1 MPTAAPVTDHSRD
14 PEPVN
19 MRDEEFAARPLEV
32 IERIR
37 AAGGSAPVLFLDGQ
51 PGRAFVDDDDVRTI
65 LSDRRFVVDPENVP
79 EGLEKT
85 RRSDA
90 LVAQGL
96 RRDLVTYLTESMLD
110 KDGSD
115 HARLR
120 KLVSRTFTVRRVN
133 EMRPR
138 VERIA
143 ADLLAELPGHADE
156 DGVVDLIEHFAYPLP
171 ITVICDL
178 VGVPV
183 ADRAQWHVW
192 SHQLTQFDPSRP
204 EVMNETLGA
213 MIDHIQAMISER
225 REHPR
230 EDLLDAL
237 VRARDEGGGRLSQ
250 SELVTLVFTLVIAGH
265 ETTAHLLGNGT
276 RALLEHPDQLAR
288 LGSDPGL
295 LPSAVHEMLR
305 VGGTAVAVKA
315 RYATEEVRLTRG
327 TVAAGERAVA
337 LVAGANHDP
346 ATHPEPHRFDVTRH
360 QGRPGEAHVAFGHGA
375 HYCLGAAL
383 ARQEGEVAFG
393 ALLTT
398 YPELSLVPGRPP
410 VPDAVPG
417 MLRLRELPIRLRPA
431 GA

>member
-1 MPTAAPVTDHSRD
+1 MTTAAPATDHSRD
-14 PEPVN
+14 PEPIN
-19 MRDEEFAARPLEV
+19 MRAEDFAARPLEV

-37 AAGGSAPVLFLDGQ
+37 AAGGSAPVVFLDGQ
-51 PGRAFVDDDDVRTI
+51 PARAFVDDADVRTI

-79 EGLEKT
+79 QGLETT

-90 LVAQGL
+90 MVALGL
-96 RRDLVTYLTESMLD
+96 RRDLVTYLTESLLD

-133 EMRPR
+133 EMRAS
-138 VERIA
+138 VERIS
-143 ADLLAELPGHADE
+143 ADLLAALPDHTDE

-183 ADRAQWHVW
+183 ADRARWHAW
-192 SHQLTQFDPSRP
+192 SHQLAQFDPARP
-204 EVMNETLGA
+204 EVMNEALGA
-213 MIDHIQAMISER
+213 MIDHVEAMITER

-230 EDLLDAL
+230 GDLLDAL
-237 VRARDEGGGRLSQ
+237 VRARDADGGRLSQ

-276 RALLEHPDQLAR
+276 RALLEHPDQLALLR
-288 LGSDPGL
+288 SDPGL
-295 LPSAVHEMLR
+295 LPTAVHEMLR
-305 VGGTAVAVKA
+305 VGGTAVSAKA
-315 RYATEEVRLTRG
+315 RYATEEVRLERG
-327 TVAAGERAVA
+327 VVPAGQRAVA
-337 LVAGANHDP
+337 LISGANHDP
-346 ATHPEPHRFDVTRH
+346 EVHSEPHRFDVTRQ

-393 ALLTT
+393 SLLTT

-410 VPDAVPG
+410 VSDAVPG
-417 MLRLRELPIRLRPA
+417 TLRLRELPIRLRPA
-431 GA
+431 EV

>member
-1 MPTAAPVTDHSRD
+1 MHTVTPRTDQYE
-14 PEPVN
+14 PGPVN
-19 MRDEEFAARPLEV
+19 MRSEEFTSRPLEV
-32 IERIR
+32 VERIR
-37 AAGGSAPVLFLDGQ
+37 AAGGSAPVVFLDGQ
-51 PGRAFVDDDDVRTI
+51 PARAFVDDADVRTI
-65 LSDRRFVVDPENVP
+65 LGDRRFVVDPDHVP
-79 EGLEKT
+79 GGPSV

-90 LVAQGL
+90 MAHLGL
-96 RRDLVTYLTESMLD
+96 RPDLITYLTESLLD

-133 EMRPR
+133 AMRPA
-138 VERIA
+138 VERIT
-143 ADLLAELPGHADE
+143 ADLLSALPGHADD

-183 ADRAQWHVW
+183 AERAQWQAW
-192 SHQLTQFDPSRP
+192 SHQLAQFDPARP
-204 EVMNETLGA
+204 EVMNRLLGA
-213 MIDHIQAMISER
+213 MIEHVEAMIDER
-225 REHPR
+225 RDHPR

-276 RALLEHPDQLAR
+276 RALLEHPDQLALLR
-288 LGSDPGL
+288 SDPAL
-295 LPSAVHEMLR
+295 LPDAVHEMLR
-305 VGGTAVAVKA
+305 VGGTAVTTKA
-315 RYATEEVRLTRG
+315 RYAAEEVRLTRG

-337 LVAGANHDP
+337 IVAGANHDP
-346 ATHPEPHRFDVTRH
+346 AVHADPYRFDVTRH
-360 QGRPGEAHVAFGHGA
+360 RGRPGEAHVAFGHGA

-383 ARQEGEVAFG
+383 ARQEGEVAVG
-393 ALLTT
+393 ALLAA

-410 VPDAVPG
+410 VRDTVPAT
-417 MLRLRELPIRLRPA
+417 LRLRELPVRLGAA
-431 GA
+431 GS